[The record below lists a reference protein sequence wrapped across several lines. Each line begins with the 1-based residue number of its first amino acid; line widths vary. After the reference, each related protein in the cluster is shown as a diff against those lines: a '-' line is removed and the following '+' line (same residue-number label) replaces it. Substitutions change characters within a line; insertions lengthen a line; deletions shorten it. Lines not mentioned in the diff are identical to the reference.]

1 MSTLFKRIVVLSVLA
16 SVSCYYVGAVGV
28 SARPAPVVRSAPTI
42 RSTPI
47 KSTPVKSTPIKST
60 PVKSTPSKSN
70 SVKSTKSTTETKSSS
85 ETRNITNNYYNNGGF
100 FNSVV
105 GAFTGTWLYHS
116 LFDDNDKKETNT
128 EDTNSGSNEED
139 ETFSISYWITNNLEY
154 VKNLLFG
161 NK

>member
-1 MSTLFKRIVVLSVLA
+1 MSTLFKRIVVLAVLA
-16 SVSCYYVGAVGV
+16 SVSCYYVNAVGV

-47 KSTPVKSTPIKST
+47 KSTPVKSTP
-60 PVKSTPSKSN
+60 SKSN
-70 SVKSTKSTTETKSSS
+70 SVKPTKSTTETKSSS

-100 FNSVV
+100 FNSVM

-116 LFDDNDKKETNT
+116 LFDDNDTKETNT

-139 ETFSISYWITNNLEY
+139 ETFSISSWITNNLEY

-161 NK
+161 TK

>member
-1 MSTLFKRIVVLSVLA
+1 MSTLFKRIVVLAVLA
-16 SVSCYYVGAVGV
+16 SVSCYYVNAVGV
-28 SARPAPVVRSAPTI
+28 SARPAPVVRSAPTV
-42 RSTPI
+42 R
-47 KSTPVKSTPIKST
+47 STPIKST

-85 ETRNITNNYYNNGGF
+85 ETRNITNNYYNSGGF
-100 FNSVV
+100 FNSVM

-116 LFDDNDKKETNT
+116 LFDDNNTKETNT

-161 NK
+161 IK

>member
-1 MSTLFKRIVVLSVLA
+1 MSTLFKRIVVLAVLA
-16 SVSCYYVGAVGV
+16 SVSCYYVNAVGV

-47 KSTPVKSTPIKST
+47 KSTPVKSTP
-60 PVKSTPSKSN
+60 SKSN
-70 SVKSTKSTTETKSSS
+70 SVKSTKSTTSEN
-85 ETRNITNNYYNNGGF
+85 ETRSVTNNYYYNNGGF

-116 LFDDNDKKETNT
+116 LFDDNDKKETDT
-128 EDTNSGSNEED
+128 EDTNSDNSSVED
-139 ETFSISYWITNNLEY
+139 ETFSISYWIANNLEY

-161 NK
+161 TK

>member
-1 MSTLFKRIVVLSVLA
+1 MSTLFKRIVVLAVLV
-16 SVSCYYVGAVGV
+16 SVSCYYVNAVGV
-28 SARPAPVVRSAPTI
+28 SARPAPVVRSSPTI

-47 KSTPVKSTPIKST
+47 KSTPVKSTPSN
-60 PVKSTPSKSN
+60 SN
-70 SVKSTKSTTETKSSS
+70 SVKSTKSTTDTKSSS

-100 FNSVV
+100 FNSVM

-116 LFDDNDKKETNT
+116 LFDDNNTKETNT

-139 ETFSISYWITNNLEY
+139 ETFSISSWITNNLEY

-161 NK
+161 IK

>member
-47 KSTPVKSTPIKST
+47 KSTPVE
-60 PVKSTPSKSN
+60 STPSKSN
-70 SVKSTKSTTETKSSS
+70 SVKSTKSTTDTKSSS

-100 FNSVV
+100 FNSVM

-116 LFDDNDKKETNT
+116 LFDDNNTKETNT

-139 ETFSISYWITNNLEY
+139 ETFSISSWITNNLEY
-154 VKNLLFG
+154 IKNLLFG
-161 NK
+161 IK

>member
-16 SVSCYYVGAVGV
+16 SVSCYYVNAVGV
-28 SARPAPVVRSAPTI
+28 STRPAPVVRSAPTV
-42 RSTPI
+42 R
-47 KSTPVKSTPIKST
+47 STPIKST

-70 SVKSTKSTTETKSSS
+70 SVKTTKSTTETKSSS

>member
-1 MSTLFKRIVVLSVLA
+1 MNIFCKKIVVLSVLA
-16 SVSCYYVGAVGV
+16 SVSCCYVSAVGV

-47 KSTPVKSTPIKST
+47 KSTPVKSTP
-60 PVKSTPSKSN
+60 SKSN
-70 SVKSTKSTTETKSSS
+70 SVKSTKSTTSES
-85 ETRNITNNYYNNGGF
+85 ETRSVTNNYYYNNGGF
-100 FNSVV
+100 FNSVM

-116 LFDDNDKKETNT
+116 LFDDNDKKETGT
-128 EDTNSGSNEED
+128 EDTNSDNSSVED

>member
-1 MSTLFKRIVVLSVLA
+1 VSTLFRRIVALAVLA
-16 SVSCYYVGAVGV
+16 SVSCYYVNAVGV
-28 SARPAPVVRSAPTI
+28 SARPASVVRSAPTI

-47 KSTPVKSTPIKST
+47 KSTPVKSTP
-60 PVKSTPSKSN
+60 SKSN
-70 SVKSTKSTTETKSSS
+70 SVKPTKSTTSSS
-85 ETRNITNNYYNNGGF
+85 ETRTVTNNYYYNNGGF
-100 FNSVV
+100 FNSVM

-116 LFDDNDKKETNT
+116 LFDDNDKKETDT

-139 ETFSISYWITNNLEY
+139 ETFSISYWIANNLEY

>member
-16 SVSCYYVGAVGV
+16 SVSCYYVNAVGV
-28 SARPAPVVRSAPTI
+28 SARPAPVVRSAPTV
-42 RSTPI
+42 R
-47 KSTPVKSTPIKST
+47 STPIKST

-100 FNSVV
+100 FNSVM

-116 LFDDNDKKETNT
+116 LFDDNNTKETNT

-139 ETFSISYWITNNLEY
+139 ETFSISSWITNNLEY

>member
-1 MSTLFKRIVVLSVLA
+1 MSTLFKRIVVLAVLA
-16 SVSCYYVGAVGV
+16 SVSCYYVNAVGV
-28 SARPAPVVRSAPTI
+28 SARPAPVVRSAPTV

-47 KSTPVKSTPIKST
+47 KSTPVKSTPSN
-60 PVKSTPSKSN
+60 SN
-70 SVKSTKSTTETKSSS
+70 SVKSTKSTTDTKSSS

-100 FNSVV
+100 FNSVM

-116 LFDDNDKKETNT
+116 LFDDNNTKETNT

-139 ETFSISYWITNNLEY
+139 ETFSISSWITNNLEY

>member
-1 MSTLFKRIVVLSVLA
+1 MSTLFKRIVVLAVLA
-16 SVSCYYVGAVGV
+16 SVSCYYVNAVGV

-47 KSTPVKSTPIKST
+47 KSTPVKSTP
-60 PVKSTPSKSN
+60 SKSN
-70 SVKSTKSTTETKSSS
+70 SVKSTKSTTDTKSSN

-100 FNSVV
+100 FNSVM

-116 LFDDNDKKETNT
+116 LFDDNNTKE
-128 EDTNSGSNEED
+128 TNSGSNEED
-139 ETFSISYWITNNLEY
+139 ETFSISSWITNNLEY

-161 NK
+161 IK

>member
-1 MSTLFKRIVVLSVLA
+1 VNTWFKKVVVLSVLA
-16 SVSCYYVGAVGV
+16 SVSCYYVNAVGV

-47 KSTPVKSTPIKST
+47 KSTPVKSTP
-60 PVKSTPSKSN
+60 SKSN
-70 SVKSTKSTTETKSSS
+70 SVKPTKSTTSES

-100 FNSVV
+100 FNSVM

-116 LFDDNDKKETNT
+116 LFDDTKETNI

-139 ETFSISYWITNNLEY
+139 ETFSISYWIANNLEY

>member
-1 MSTLFKRIVVLSVLA
+1 MLSVLA
-16 SVSCYYVGAVGV
+16 SVSCYYVNAVGV

-47 KSTPVKSTPIKST
+47 KSTPVKSTP
-60 PVKSTPSKSN
+60 SKSN
-70 SVKSTKSTTETKSSS
+70 SVKPTKSTTETKSSS

-100 FNSVV
+100 FNSVM

-116 LFDDNDKKETNT
+116 LFDDNDIKETNT

-139 ETFSISYWITNNLEY
+139 ETFSISSWITNNLEY

-161 NK
+161 IK

>member
-1 MSTLFKRIVVLSVLA
+1 MSTLFKRIVVLAVLA
-16 SVSCYYVGAVGV
+16 SVSCYYVNAVGV

-47 KSTPVKSTPIKST
+47 KSTPVKSTPSN
-60 PVKSTPSKSN
+60 SN
-70 SVKSTKSTTETKSSS
+70 SVKSTKSTTDTKSSS

-100 FNSVV
+100 FNSVM

-116 LFDDNDKKETNT
+116 LFDDNNTKETNT

-161 NK
+161 IK

>member
-1 MSTLFKRIVVLSVLA
+1 MLSVLA
-16 SVSCYYVGAVGV
+16 SVSCYYVNAVGV
-28 SARPAPVVRSAPTI
+28 SARPAPLVRSALTI
-42 RSTPI
+42 R
-47 KSTPVKSTPIKST
+47 STPIKST

-70 SVKSTKSTTETKSSS
+70 SVKSTKSTTSSS
-85 ETRNITNNYYNNGGF
+85 ETRTVTNNYYYNNGGF
-100 FNSVV
+100 FNSVM

-116 LFDDNDKKETNT
+116 LFDDNDKKETGT
-128 EDTNSGSNEED
+128 EDTNSDNSSVED

>member
-1 MSTLFKRIVVLSVLA
+1 MNTWFKRIFVLSVLA
-16 SVSCYYVGAVGV
+16 SVSCYYVNAVGV

-47 KSTPVKSTPIKST
+47 KSTPIKST

-70 SVKSTKSTTETKSSS
+70 SVKSTKSTTDTKSSN

-100 FNSVV
+100 FNSVM

-116 LFDDNDKKETNT
+116 LFDDNDKKETDT
-128 EDTNSGSNEED
+128 EDTNSDNSNVDD
-139 ETFSISYWITNNLEY
+139 ETFSISYWIANNLEY

-161 NK
+161 IK

>member
-1 MSTLFKRIVVLSVLA
+1 MSTLFKRIAVLSVLA
-16 SVSCYYVGAVGV
+16 SVSCYYVNAVGV

-47 KSTPVKSTPIKST
+47 KSTPVKSTP
-60 PVKSTPSKSN
+60 SKSN
-70 SVKSTKSTTETKSSS
+70 SVKTTKSTTSEN
-85 ETRNITNNYYNNGGF
+85 ETRSVTNNYYYNNGGL
-100 FNSVV
+100 FNSVM

-116 LFDDNDKKETNT
+116 LFDDNDKKETDT
-128 EDTNSGSNEED
+128 EDTNSDNSSVED
-139 ETFSISYWITNNLEY
+139 ETFSISYWIANNLEY

>member
-1 MSTLFKRIVVLSVLA
+1 MSTLFKRIAVLSVLA
-16 SVSCYYVGAVGV
+16 SVSCYYVNAVGV
-28 SARPAPVVRSAPTI
+28 SARPVPVVRSAPTI

-47 KSTPVKSTPIKST
+47 KSTPVN
-60 PVKSTPSKSN
+60 STPSKSN
-70 SVKSTKSTTETKSSS
+70 SVKPTKSTTSES
-85 ETRNITNNYYNNGGF
+85 ETRSVTNNYYYNNGGF
-100 FNSVV
+100 FNSVM

-116 LFDDNDKKETNT
+116 LFDDNDKKETGT
-128 EDTNSGSNEED
+128 EDTNSDNSSVED

>member
-1 MSTLFKRIVVLSVLA
+1 MSTLFKRIVVLAVLA
-16 SVSCYYVGAVGV
+16 SVSCYYVNAVGV
-28 SARPAPVVRSAPTI
+28 SARPTPVVRSAPTI
-42 RSTPI
+42 R
-47 KSTPVKSTPIKST
+47 STPIKST

-70 SVKSTKSTTETKSSS
+70 SVKSTKSTTDTKSSN

-100 FNSVV
+100 FNSIM

-116 LFDDNDKKETNT
+116 LFDDNNTKETNT

-139 ETFSISYWITNNLEY
+139 ETFSISSWITNNLEY

>member
-1 MSTLFKRIVVLSVLA
+1 MLSVLA
-16 SVSCYYVGAVGV
+16 SVSCYYVNAVGV

-47 KSTPVKSTPIKST
+47 KSTPVKSTPSN
-60 PVKSTPSKSN
+60 SN
-70 SVKSTKSTTETKSSS
+70 SVKSTKSTTSES
-85 ETRNITNNYYNNGGF
+85 ETRSVTNNYYYNNGGF

-116 LFDDNDKKETNT
+116 LFDDNDKKETDT
-128 EDTNSGSNEED
+128 EDTNSDNSSVED
-139 ETFSISYWITNNLEY
+139 ETFSISYWIANNLEY

>member
-1 MSTLFKRIVVLSVLA
+1 MSTLFKRIVVLTVLA
-16 SVSCYYVGAVGV
+16 SVSCYYVNAVGV
-28 SARPAPVVRSAPTI
+28 SARPAPVVRSAPTV
-42 RSTPI
+42 R
-47 KSTPVKSTPIKST
+47 STPIKST

-85 ETRNITNNYYNNGGF
+85 ETRNITNNYYNSGGF
-100 FNSVV
+100 FNSVM

-116 LFDDNDKKETNT
+116 LFDDNNTKETNT
-128 EDTNSGSNEED
+128 EDTNSGSSVDD

-154 VKNLLFG
+154 IKNLLFG

>member
-16 SVSCYYVGAVGV
+16 SVSCYYVNAVGV

-47 KSTPVKSTPIKST
+47 KSTPVKSTPSN
-60 PVKSTPSKSN
+60 SN
-70 SVKSTKSTTETKSSS
+70 SVKSTKSTTSES
-85 ETRNITNNYYNNGGF
+85 ETRSVTNNYYYNSGGF
-100 FNSVV
+100 FNSVM

-116 LFDDNDKKETNT
+116 LFDDNDKKETDT
-128 EDTNSGSNEED
+128 EDTKSDNSSVED
-139 ETFSISYWITNNLEY
+139 ETFSISYWIANNLEY

-161 NK
+161 TKEE

>member
-1 MSTLFKRIVVLSVLA
+1 MNTWFKRIVVLSVLA
-16 SVSCYYVGAVGV
+16 SVSCYYVNAVGV

-47 KSTPVKSTPIKST
+47 KSTPVKSTP
-60 PVKSTPSKSN
+60 SKSN
-70 SVKSTKSTTETKSSS
+70 SVKTTKSTTDTKSSS
-85 ETRNITNNYYNNGGF
+85 EARNITNNYYNNGGF

-116 LFDDNDKKETNT
+116 LFDDNNTTKETDT
-128 EDTNSGSNEED
+128 EDTNDSNSVED

-161 NK
+161 IK

>member
-16 SVSCYYVGAVGV
+16 SVSCYYVNAVGV
-28 SARPAPVVRSAPTI
+28 SARPAPMVRSAPTV
-42 RSTPI
+42 R
-47 KSTPVKSTPIKST
+47 STPIKST

-85 ETRNITNNYYNNGGF
+85 ETRNITNNYYNSGGF
-100 FNSVV
+100 FNSVM

-116 LFDDNDKKETNT
+116 LFDDNNTKETNT

-139 ETFSISYWITNNLEY
+139 ETFSISSWITNNLEY

-161 NK
+161 NKK

>member
-1 MSTLFKRIVVLSVLA
+1 MNIFCKKIVVLSVLA
-16 SVSCYYVGAVGV
+16 SVSCCYVSAVGV

-42 RSTPI
+42 RSA
-47 KSTPVKSTPIKST
+47 PIKST

-70 SVKSTKSTTETKSSS
+70 SVKTTKSTTDTKSSS
-85 ETRNITNNYYNNGGF
+85 EARNITNNYYNNGGF

-116 LFDDNDKKETNT
+116 LFDDNNTTKETDT
-128 EDTNSGSNEED
+128 EDTNDSNSVED

-161 NK
+161 IK